1 MPLEWLKQDIEEP
14 KYEAVLSHSGVNAS
28 TNVDDRSINFLFNS
42 ICTMRQTIPTLQVL
56 KIDLY
61 IDSVLGITKDTIN
74 SSLHEMIINKMS
86 DSKSSMYLLSFLNY
100 KISVAGNQ
108 IGVTTEN
115 GQFLRDT
122 LIAIIKCKN
131 LRVRK
136 G

>member
-1 MPLEWLKQDIEEP
+1 MPLQWLKQEIEEP
-14 KYEAVLSHSGVNAS
+14 KYDTVLTHSGVSLAPD
-28 TNVDDRSINFLFNS
+28 VDDRSIKFLFNS
-42 ICTMRQTIPTLQVL
+42 ICTMRQNIPTLQAL

-61 IDSVLGITKDTIN
+61 VDSVLGITKDTIN
-74 SSLHEMIINKMS
+74 ATLHEMIINKMS

-122 LIAIIKCKN
+122 FIAIIKCKN
-131 LRVRK
+131 LLPF
-136 G
+136 